1 MSMTSTRNGKPKPT
15 LESTTAA
22 VRNPG
27 TVELEPGGVSDGGRE
42 EMQTARL

>member
-1 MSMTSTRNGKPKPT
+1 MNMTSTRNDKPRLT

-27 TVELEPGGVSDGGRE
+27 TVELEPSGVSGGGRE
-42 EMQTARL
+42 IRKKSNC